1 MVAAGPLAGVRVL
14 DFTTT
19 FSGPY
24 CTQSLSDLGA
34 DVLKVEAP
42 SGDITRR
49 LGTIREGIGSVYA
62 ACNRDKASIEI
73 DMTGADRNTVT
84 ELVDSADCLVHN
96 MRPAAAQKLGIDA
109 PTTLGV
115 NPRLIHASIT
125 GYGTNGPYAGRPAY
139 DDCIQAAS
147 GLAALQSDYAGQPQY
162 MATSIAD
169 KVAGMA
175 AAQAILAALFARERT
190 GRGQSV
196 EIPMFETLVG
206 FTLMEQWGGQAF
218 QPPVGPPGYA
228 RMQSRFRKPYRT
240 ADSTVAVVVYH
251 QRHWERF
258 LAAVGRS
265 EVLADQRFASVEAR
279 NSNIDAL
286 YEILE
291 TILIERTTAQWLELF
306 AHIDVPAVPVLG
318 LDGVLADPHLEA
330 VGFFQTVTSDSG
342 SFVANRSSMLFS
354 GTPLADPRDRP
365 GPSRL
370 DSDRDEIQRWLN
382 ARTTV

>member
-1 MVAAGPLAGVRVL
+1 MTAAGPLTGIRVL

-34 DVLKVEAP
+34 DVIKVEAP

-49 LGTIREGIGSVYA
+49 LGTIREGMGSVYA

-73 DMTGADRNTVT
+73 DMAGPEHAKVI

-96 MRPAAAQKLGIDA
+96 MRPAAARKLGIDA
-109 PTTLGV
+109 VTTLER

-125 GYGTNGPYAGRPAY
+125 GYGTNGLYAGRPAY

-169 KVAGMA
+169 KVAGMT

-190 GRGQSV
+190 GRGQAV
-196 EIPMFETLVG
+196 EIPMYETLVG
-206 FTLMEQWGGQAF
+206 FTLMEQWGGQVF
-218 QPPVGPPGYA
+218 DPPTGPPGYA

-240 ADSTVAVVVYH
+240 ADSSVAVVVYH
-251 QRHWERF
+251 QGHWERF
-258 LAAVGRS
+258 LEAVGRS
-265 EVLADQRFASVEAR
+265 EVLADPRFSSVEAR
-279 NSNIDAL
+279 NRNIDSL
-286 YEILE
+286 YAILE
-291 TILIERTTAQWLELF
+291 AILTERTTEQWLDLF
-306 AHIDVPAVPVLG
+306 SRIDVPAAPVLD
-318 LDGVLADPHLEA
+318 LNDVLSDPHLES
-330 VGFFQTVTSDSG
+330 VDFFQTVTSESG

-354 GTPLADPRDRP
+354 DTPLADPRNRP

-370 DSDRDEIQRWLN
+370 DSGRDAAERWSQ
-382 ARTTV
+382 ATTPV